1 MTSCQND
8 DQFLIEEHSHKNASV
23 LFTKPVLELFDTYAK
38 RHELA
43 GALAEEIDSI
53 PSTIIPYGTLTY
65 MQMIFVFQAAWD
77 EKNDKWLAQ
86 IDMATQMIE
95 IGEICVPDDL
105 EAAYDEL
112 SDEEQTTT
120 H

>member
-1 MTSCQND
+1 MTNCQND
-8 DQFLIEEHSHKNASV
+8 DQFLIEEHSRKNASV

-38 RHELA
+38 RHELVA
-43 GALAEEIDSI
+43 VLAEEIDSI
-53 PSTIIPYGTLTY
+53 PSAIIPYGTLTY

-95 IGEICVPDDL
+95 IGEIYVPDDL
-105 EAAYDEL
+105 ETAYDEL